1 MPRGAWGAS
10 CRLNSEPA
18 LAEAVVLRQALRTWL
33 LDPAADP
40 SVRYR
45 VLLELLDRPGDDE
58 EAAPA
63 RRAIGRKG
71 WAAEI
76 LRRQHPGGQWETA
89 GTSQSELY
97 RPKYIATNW
106 CLLVLSDLGVSGT
119 NPRVAKAVD
128 LFLRRYAS
136 ARAGLGFSGGEICFT
151 GNAVRML
158 TRFGRLEDPRVQKAI
173 DWIVR
178 NQKADGG
185 WHCFPSP
192 TGTLD
197 GWEGMAA
204 FAAIPREERSAA
216 VRRAVE
222 RGAEFYL
229 ARGLL
234 REGRKPYAP
243 WLRLH
248 YPVHYYYDLLVGLDF
263 LTALGYGDDRRMRP
277 ALDRL
282 ERMGNPA
289 GTWNLDALHP
299 DSEDPNYPVRR
310 SYYSFGLEV
319 PGRPSRWITAA
330 ALSVLRRAGR

>member
-1 MPRGAWGAS
+1 M
-10 CRLNSEPA
+10 A
-18 LAEAVVLRQALRTWL
+18 LSRSLRAWL

-45 VLLELLDRPGDDE
+45 VLTELLDRPADDPE
-58 EAAPA
+58 VVAAH
-63 RRAIGRKG
+63 RQIGRKG
-71 WAAEI
+71 WVGEI
-76 LRRQHPGGQWETA
+76 LRRQHKAGQWETP
-89 GTSQSELY
+89 GTSRRELY

-106 CLLVLSDLGVSGT
+106 CLLVLADLGAEGT
-119 NPRVAKAVD
+119 NPKVRRAVG

-136 ARAGLGFSGGEICFT
+136 RTSGIGSPGGEVCFT

-158 TRFGRLEDPRVQKAI
+158 TRFGRFEDPRVQRGI

-178 NQKADGG
+178 HQKADGG
-185 WHCFPSP
+185 WHCFPSR

-204 FAAIPREERSAA
+204 FAAISPQKRSAE
-216 VRRAVE
+216 VRRAIE

-229 ARGLL
+229 GRGLL
-234 REGRKPYAP
+234 REGPKPYAP

-263 LTALGYGDDRRMRP
+263 LTALGYGEDPRMRAP
-277 ALDRL
+277 LDRL
-282 ERMGNPA
+282 LRMRRA
-289 GTWNLDALHP
+289 DGTWNLDALHP

-310 SYYSFGLEV
+310 SFYPFGLEV
-319 PGRPSRWITAA
+319 PGRPSRWLTAT
-330 ALSVLRRAGR
+330 ALAVLKRAHR